1 MAKKTIKTANNQP
14 VANCDQTTKPVT
26 KCDQL
31 VESSSQMAIDQLNIE
46 SMIHVIRD
54 KQVMLD
60 RDLAVLYGVET
71 RRLNEQVR
79 RNSERFPEDFMFQ
92 LTKDEALSSRS
103 QFAILN
109 ETLSSSRSQIV
120 TLKNGR
126 GSNIKYLPY
135 AFTESGIAMLSSVLR
150 SPTAIEV
157 NIRIMR
163 AFVAMRHFLAN
174 NAQVFQRL
182 ANIEYHQIETDRRI
196 DEVFKR
202 LDANVQPQQ
211 GIFYDGQVF
220 DAYQFVSDLVRKA
233 KNSIVLIDNYVD
245 DTVLTLLDKRADNVT
260 ATIYTQHIS
269 QQLQLDINRHNT
281 QYPAIT
287 VEHFN
292 RAHDRFLLIDDEVYH
307 IGASIKDLGKKWF
320 AFTLMQDIT
329 TTELINKITAE

>member
-1 MAKKTIKTANNQP
+1 MAKKTIKTANKQP
-14 VANCDQTTKPVT
+14 VANCDQSSNFEVAN
-26 KCDQL
+26 CDL
-31 VESSSQMAIDQLNIE
+31 KTMRIE
-46 SMIHVIRD
+46 SLIRFIRE
-54 KQVMLD
+54 KQVILD
-60 RDLAVLYGVET
+60 TDLAMLYGVET
-71 RRLNEQVR
+71 KRLKEQVK
-79 RNSERFPEDFMFQ
+79 RNIDRFPDDFMFE
-92 LTKDEALSSRS
+92 LTREE
-103 QFAILN
+103 LN
-109 ETLSSSRSQIV
+109 GLRSQIA
-120 TLKNGR
+120 TSNGR
-126 GSNIKYLPY
+126 GGTRYLPY
-135 AFTESGIAMLSSVLR
+135 AFTEGGIAMLSSVLK
-150 SPTAIEV
+150 SGIAVEI

-163 AFVAMRHFLAN
+163 AFVAMRQFLAT

-182 ANIEYHQIETDRRI
+182 TNIEYHQIETDKRI

-211 GIFYDGQVF
+211 GIFYEGQVF

-269 QQLQLDINRHNT
+269 QQFQLDINRHNT
-281 QYPAIT
+281 QYPAIN

>member
-1 MAKKTIKTANNQP
+1 MAKKTIKTENKQP
-14 VANCDQTTKPVT
+14 VANYDQSANFEVANCDLKT
-26 KCDQL
+26 
-31 VESSSQMAIDQLNIE
+31 MRIE
-46 SMIHVIRD
+46 SLIRFIRE
-54 KQVMLD
+54 KQVILD
-60 RDLAVLYGVET
+60 TDLAMLYGVET
-71 RRLNEQVR
+71 KRLKEQVK
-79 RNSERFPEDFMFQ
+79 RNTDRFPDDFMFE
-92 LTKDEALSSRS
+92 LTREE
-103 QFAILN
+103 LN
-109 ETLSSSRSQIV
+109 SLRSQIA
-120 TLKNGR
+120 TSNGR
-126 GSNIKYLPY
+126 GGTRYLPY
-135 AFTESGIAMLSSVLR
+135 AFTEGGIAMLSSVLK
-150 SPTAIEV
+150 SGIAVEV

-163 AFVAMRHFLAN
+163 AFVAMRQFLAT

-182 ANIEYHQIETDRRI
+182 ANIEYHQIETDKRI

-233 KNSIVLIDNYVD
+233 KISIVLIDNYVD
-245 DTVLTLLDKRADNVT
+245 DTVLTLLDKRSDNVT

-281 QYPAIT
+281 QYPAIN

-292 RAHDRFLLIDDEVYH
+292 RAHDRFLLIDEEVYH

-329 TTELINKITAE
+329 TSELINKITTA

>member
-1 MAKKTIKTANNQP
+1 MAKKTIKTANKQP
-14 VANCDQTTKPVT
+14 VAICDQSTNFEVANCDLKTTR
-26 KCDQL
+26 
-31 VESSSQMAIDQLNIE
+31 IE
-46 SMIHVIRD
+46 SLIRFIRE
-54 KQVMLD
+54 KQVILD
-60 RDLAVLYGVET
+60 TDLAMLYGVET
-71 RRLNEQVR
+71 KRLKEQVK
-79 RNSERFPEDFMFQ
+79 RNIDRFPDDFMFE
-92 LTKDEALSSRS
+92 LTREE
-103 QFAILN
+103 LN
-109 ETLSSSRSQIV
+109 SLRSQIA
-120 TLKNGR
+120 TSNGR
-126 GSNIKYLPY
+126 GGTRYLPY
-135 AFTESGIAMLSSVLR
+135 AFTEGGIAMLSSVLK
-150 SPTAIEV
+150 SGIAVEV

-163 AFVAMRHFLAN
+163 AFVAMRQFLAT

-182 ANIEYHQIETDRRI
+182 ANIEYHQIETDKRI

-233 KNSIVLIDNYVD
+233 KSSIALIDNYVD

-269 QQLQLDINRHNT
+269 QQFQLDINRHNT
-281 QYPAIT
+281 QYPAIN

-329 TTELINKITAE
+329 TTELINKITTE

>member
-1 MAKKTIKTANNQP
+1 MAKKTIKTENKQP
-14 VANCDQTTKPVT
+14 AAICDQSTNFEVANCDLKTTR
-26 KCDQL
+26 
-31 VESSSQMAIDQLNIE
+31 IE
-46 SMIHVIRD
+46 SLIRFIRE
-54 KQVMLD
+54 KQVILD
-60 RDLAVLYGVET
+60 TDLAMLYGVET
-71 RRLNEQVR
+71 KRLKEQVK
-79 RNSERFPEDFMFQ
+79 RNIDRFPDDFMFE
-92 LTKDEALSSRS
+92 LTREELNSLRS
-103 QFAILN
+103 QFA
-109 ETLSSSRSQIV
+109 TS
-120 TLKNGR
+120 NGR
-126 GSNIKYLPY
+126 GGTRYLPY
-135 AFTESGIAMLSSVLR
+135 AFTEGGIAMLSSVLR

-245 DTVLTLLDKRADNVT
+245 DTVLTLLDKRTDNVT

>member
-1 MAKKTIKTANNQP
+1 MAKKTIKTENKQP
-14 VANCDQTTKPVT
+14 VANYDQSTNFEVANCDLKT
-26 KCDQL
+26 
-31 VESSSQMAIDQLNIE
+31 MRIE
-46 SMIHVIRD
+46 SLIRFIRE
-54 KQVMLD
+54 KQVILD
-60 RDLAVLYGVET
+60 TDLAMLYGVET
-71 RRLNEQVR
+71 KRLKEQVK
-79 RNSERFPEDFMFQ
+79 RNIDRFPDDFMFE
-92 LTKDEALSSRS
+92 LTREE
-103 QFAILN
+103 LN
-109 ETLSSSRSQIV
+109 SLRSQIA
-120 TLKNGR
+120 TSNGR
-126 GSNIKYLPY
+126 GGTRYLPY
-135 AFTESGIAMLSSVLR
+135 AFTEGGIAMLSSVLK
-150 SPTAIEV
+150 SGIAVEV

-163 AFVAMRHFLAN
+163 AFVAMRQFLAT

-182 ANIEYHQIETDRRI
+182 ANIEYHQIETDKRI

-233 KNSIVLIDNYVD
+233 KSSIVLIDNYVD
-245 DTVLTLLDKRADNVT
+245 DTVLTLLDKRAGNVT

-269 QQLQLDINRHNT
+269 QQFQLDINRHNT
-281 QYPAIT
+281 QYPSIN

-329 TTELINKITAE
+329 TTELINKITTE

>member
-1 MAKKTIKTANNQP
+1 MAKKTIKTANKQP
-14 VANCDQTTKPVT
+14 VANCDQSSNFEVAN
-26 KCDQL
+26 CDL
-31 VESSSQMAIDQLNIE
+31 KTMRIE
-46 SMIHVIRD
+46 SLIRFIRE
-54 KQVMLD
+54 KQVILD
-60 RDLAVLYGVET
+60 TDLAMLYGVET
-71 RRLNEQVR
+71 KRLKEQVK
-79 RNSERFPEDFMFQ
+79 RNIDRFPDDFMFE
-92 LTKDEALSSRS
+92 LTREELNGLRSRIATS
-103 QFAILN
+103 
-109 ETLSSSRSQIV
+109 
-120 TLKNGR
+120 NGR
-126 GSNIKYLPY
+126 GGTRYLPY
-135 AFTESGIAMLSSVLR
+135 AFTEGGIAMLSSVLK
-150 SPTAIEV
+150 SGIAVEV

-163 AFVAMRHFLAN
+163 AFVAMRQFLAT

-182 ANIEYHQIETDRRI
+182 TNIEYHQIETDKRI

-211 GIFYDGQVF
+211 GIFYEGQVF

-269 QQLQLDINRHNT
+269 QQFQLDINRHNT
-281 QYPAIT
+281 QYPAIN

>member
-1 MAKKTIKTANNQP
+1 MAKKTIKTANKQP
-14 VANCDQTTKPVT
+14 VANCDQSSNFEVAN
-26 KCDQL
+26 CDL
-31 VESSSQMAIDQLNIE
+31 KTMRIE
-46 SMIHVIRD
+46 SLIRFIRE
-54 KQVMLD
+54 KQVILD
-60 RDLAVLYGVET
+60 TDLAMLYGVET
-71 RRLNEQVR
+71 KRLKEQVK
-79 RNSERFPEDFMFQ
+79 RNIDRFPDDFMFE
-92 LTKDEALSSRS
+92 LTREE
-103 QFAILN
+103 LN
-109 ETLSSSRSQIV
+109 GLRSQIAPS
-120 TLKNGR
+120 NGR
-126 GSNIKYLPY
+126 GGTRYLPY
-135 AFTESGIAMLSSVLR
+135 AFTEGGIAMLSSVLK
-150 SPTAIEV
+150 SGIAVEV

-163 AFVAMRHFLAN
+163 AFVAMRQFLAT

-182 ANIEYHQIETDRRI
+182 TNIEYHQIETDKRI

-211 GIFYDGQVF
+211 GIFYEGQVF

-269 QQLQLDINRHNT
+269 QQFQLDINRHNT
-281 QYPAIT
+281 QYPAIN

>member
-1 MAKKTIKTANNQP
+1 MAKKTIKTENKQP
-14 VANCDQTTKPVT
+14 VANYDQSTNFEVANCDLKT
-26 KCDQL
+26 
-31 VESSSQMAIDQLNIE
+31 MRIE
-46 SMIHVIRD
+46 SLIRFIRE
-54 KQVMLD
+54 KQVILD
-60 RDLAVLYGVET
+60 TDLAMLYGVET
-71 RRLNEQVR
+71 KRLKEQVK
-79 RNSERFPEDFMFQ
+79 RNLDRFPDDFMFE
-92 LTKDEALSSRS
+92 LTREE
-103 QFAILN
+103 LN
-109 ETLSSSRSQIV
+109 SLRSQIA
-120 TLKNGR
+120 TSNGR
-126 GSNIKYLPY
+126 GGTRYLPY
-135 AFTESGIAMLSSVLR
+135 AFTEGGIAMLSSVLK
-150 SPTAIEV
+150 SGIAVEV

-163 AFVAMRHFLAN
+163 AFVAMRQFLAT

-182 ANIEYHQIETDRRI
+182 ANIEYHQIETDKRI

-269 QQLQLDINRHNT
+269 QQFQLDINRHNT
-281 QYPAIT
+281 QYPAIN

>member
-1 MAKKTIKTANNQP
+1 MAKKTIKTANKQP
-14 VANCDQTTKPVT
+14 VANCDQSTNFEVAN
-26 KCDQL
+26 CDL
-31 VESSSQMAIDQLNIE
+31 KTMRIE
-46 SMIHVIRD
+46 SLIRFIRE
-54 KQVMLD
+54 KQVILD
-60 RDLAVLYGVET
+60 TDLAMLYGVET
-71 RRLNEQVR
+71 KRLKEQVK
-79 RNSERFPEDFMFQ
+79 RNIDRFPDDFMFE
-92 LTKDEALSSRS
+92 LTREE
-103 QFAILN
+103 LN
-109 ETLSSSRSQIV
+109 SLRSQIA
-120 TLKNGR
+120 TSNGR
-126 GSNIKYLPY
+126 GGTRYLPY
-135 AFTESGIAMLSSVLR
+135 AFTEGGIAMLSSVLK
-150 SPTAIEV
+150 SGIAVEV

-163 AFVAMRHFLAN
+163 AFVAMRQFLAT

-182 ANIEYHQIETDRRI
+182 ANIEYHQIETDKRI

-233 KNSIVLIDNYVD
+233 KSSIVLIDNYVD
-245 DTVLTLLDKRADNVT
+245 DTVLTLLDKRAGNVT

-269 QQLQLDINRHNT
+269 QQFQLDINRHNT
-281 QYPAIT
+281 QYPSIN

-329 TTELINKITAE
+329 TTELINKITTE

>member
-1 MAKKTIKTANNQP
+1 MAKKTIKTENKQP
-14 VANCDQTTKPVT
+14 VANYDQSTNFEVANCDLKT
-26 KCDQL
+26 
-31 VESSSQMAIDQLNIE
+31 IRIE
-46 SMIHVIRD
+46 SLIRFIRE
-54 KQVMLD
+54 KQVILD
-60 RDLAVLYGVET
+60 TDLAMLYGVET
-71 RRLNEQVR
+71 KRLKEQVK
-79 RNSERFPEDFMFQ
+79 RNLDRFPDDFMFE
-92 LTKDEALSSRS
+92 LTREELNSLRS
-103 QFAILN
+103 QFA
-109 ETLSSSRSQIV
+109 TS
-120 TLKNGR
+120 NGR
-126 GSNIKYLPY
+126 GGTRYLPY
-135 AFTESGIAMLSSVLR
+135 AFTEGGIAMLSSVLK
-150 SPTAIEV
+150 SGIAVEV

-163 AFVAMRHFLAN
+163 AFVAMRQFLAT

-182 ANIEYHQIETDRRI
+182 ANIEYHQIETDKRI

-269 QQLQLDINRHNT
+269 QQFQLDINRHNT
-281 QYPAIT
+281 QYPAIN
-287 VEHFN
+287 VDNFN

-329 TTELINKITAE
+329 TSELINKITAE